1 MTNQDNVSL
10 DRIRALCKER
20 GISVAKMARDLGFGE
35 GAIYKWPKNQPS
47 GERVARVAKYFN
59 VSTDYL
65 YGRTDMKQ
73 NPENLVET
81 ELISMQRAIQNLR
94 PEDRKKANDIL
105 KAGFSYAF
113 ED

>member
-1 MTNQDNVSL
+1 MTQENVLL
-10 DRIRALCKER
+10 DRIKALCKER
-20 GISVAKMARDLGFGE
+20 GVTIAQMARDLGFGE

-73 NPENLVET
+73 NPDLIVET
-81 ELISMQRAIQNLR
+81 ELVTLQRAIQNLSQ
-94 PEDRKKANDIL
+94 EDRVKAKNIL
-105 KAGFSYAF
+105 QAGFSYAF
-113 ED
+113 KD